1 MCIAKYFSDRIE
13 FLFYR
18 NYERK
23 TTEKHHAGLLVLLL
37 LLD

>member
-1 MCIAKYFSDRIE
+1 MYIAKFFSDRIE

-18 NYERK
+18 NHERK
-23 TTEKHHAGLLVLLL
+23 TIEKNHAGLLVLLL